1 MDVWESSVRNFMDE
15 SDEPYTVQVFLHK
28 VFHDLQRMKIKEKV
42 KFRKREGKEFQL
54 WIESM
59 EDDYSPEFMNEILS
73 DDEFWFLTLK
83 LTHAA

>member
-28 VFHDLQRMKIKEKV
+28 VFHDLLRMKIKEKV

-59 EDDYSPEFMNEILS
+59 EDDYSTEFMDEILS

-83 LTHAA
+83 LTRAA